1 MKKIFMGLLVGMF
14 MLGGVSVAGAEE
26 WIPVELETPVG
37 ISFEFPRVV
46 KVQSAKEKN
55 GEVFQYF
62 ISGTQPNFSMV
73 VEFSPTEFVED
84 YPLDRWSG
92 EKLERYLKEVK
103 EQGIFARSSYSYIT
117 FQGHKMILNEVK
129 ADQTYEVIGLVKGKK
144 IHLVLTSRDSTLNS
158 REREHFLWKVITK
171 IKL

>member
-1 MKKIFMGLLVGMF
+1 MKRVFLGLLVALLMGF
-14 MLGGVSVAGAEE
+14 SSVVRAEE

-84 YPLDRWSG
+84 YPLDGWSG
-92 EKLERYLKEVK
+92 EKLER
-103 EQGIFARSSYSYIT
+103 
-117 FQGHKMILNEVK
+117 
-129 ADQTYEVIGLVKGKK
+129 
-144 IHLVLTSRDSTLNS
+144 
-158 REREHFLWKVITK
+158 
-171 IKL
+171 